1 MILLEHEPVFWVI
14 IPTSVNNYFWGPF
27 SKALNNALHCRGMW
41 LSMVGY
47 YQIVEKGVVENTLLH
62 SVVENTLLHSK
73 PLSKPPLDK
82 QECSSFKVKSEMVK
96 RNLQSIVLRSTTVY
110 SNSIIFYFDYIM
122 SLDLFGSSFGKPLY
136 VQQYCWNPF
145 KL

>member
-1 MILLEHEPVFWVI
+1 
-14 IPTSVNNYFWGPF
+14 
-27 SKALNNALHCRGMW
+27 
-41 LSMVGY
+41 MVGY

-82 QECSSFKVKSEMVK
+82 QECSSFKVKSEMLK

-110 SNSIIFYFDYIM
+110 SNSIIFYFDYVM
-122 SLDLFGSSFGKPLY
+122 SLDLFQALEKHFMFNSIVGTHLNYRSKLTHEREFFFDVISKCERFKSS
-136 VQQYCWNPF
+136 
-145 KL
+145 